1 MKIFLCCNPASKN
14 KSINAKIFNDKE
26 SKYKEPNIKKRV
38 DEIRNIINLIE
49 LFLTKMK
56 VK

>member
-1 MKIFLCCNPASKN
+1 MQKYLMT
-14 KSINAKIFNDKE
+14 KE